1 MYQAAKSWLN
11 LKLLCF
17 SVGFTRGDFGGLSS
31 FGDHLWPVLLGLS
44 QFRDTSAPWQGQ
56 MLPHRWLGSN
66 TPNYEWYNSR
76 SSSRKL
82 RAWPKVDLSEDV
94 VSLSSL
100 FSFLRLPSFGTPFP
114 HSAPTQAALAD
125 AVHDC
130 CLIFSI
136 RPSMPWTASRC
147 QARSLKNA
155 KTGCW
160 ERSCRLWTPI
170 WFWMNQRLS
179 ADSDMSDLIMKR
191 RANSGFLFVNRCLIF
206 VLAGESVKSNCWRE
220 QASRVY
226 PRQFGSKTTWFH
238 L

>member
-17 SVGFTRGDFGGLSS
+17 SLGFTRGDFGGLSS

-82 RAWPKVDLSEDV
+82 RAWLKVDLSEDV
-94 VSLSSL
+94 VPLSSL
-100 FSFLRLPSFGTPFP
+100 FSFLRLPSFWYPIPPFR
-114 HSAPTQAALAD
+114 SQAALAD

-130 CLIFSI
+130 CLIFLSDL
-136 RPSMPWTASRC
+136 RCHGRQAGAKPGHSKMPE
-147 QARSLKNA
+147 LDVGNA
-155 KTGCW
+155 AFDF
-160 ERSCRLWTPI
+160 WTPI
-170 WFWMNQRLS
+170 WFWIFWMNQRFS
-179 ADSDMSDLIMKR
+179 ADSDLIMKR
-191 RANSGFLFVNRCLIF
+191 PAQSGFLFVNRCLPSGN
-206 VLAGESVKSNCWRE
+206 L
-220 QASRVY
+220 
-226 PRQFGSKTTWFH
+226 T
-238 L
+238 